1 MRAPPLLLLLL
12 MAAAGLAVSPL
23 ARLNPWL
30 SACDLEEEGAGGG
43 HECGRAACGGGGGA
57 QPSLAGRDVP
67 HLCALAAGTRARRL
81 AELRLRACCERS
93 PASALD
99 RGARADVL
107 AGGERCERT
116 LRDLLALDAMVARV
130 HCDFATILDRYDCDQ
145 PFSVHTCYECQETY
159 RRWACSTMVPLWVEE
174 GAEEG
179 AEEGGRSR
187 RAPGEHSARWHARH
201 LERVGHLDR
210 RRGSGGG
217 GGGVVGR
224 WVRAAAAGPGR
235 PLVRLKPCLSVCQ
248 LVEQH
253 CPYFLPADRA
263 PAYPTQYAGEPTFL
277 CLDARIPETG
287 AQANKSNYGADE
299 CCYWHCEAR
308 LCYRCES
315 RLTEPARP
323 PAEQCAPVEDRAP
336 ACSVPYAARA
346 PAGADPPSVPLVAAA
361 LLACL
366 VRLVPLTTHLL
377 PTRTRRSP
385 RAPVTVRD
393 SRL

>member
-30 SACDLEEEGAGGG
+30 SACDLEEEGAGA
-43 HECGRAACGGGGGA
+43 ECGEGERHACGGGGA
-57 QPSLAGRDVP
+57 ETLAGRDVRP
-67 HLCALAAGTRARRL
+67 LCALGAAARARRL

-116 LRDLLALDAMVARV
+116 LHDLLALDAMVARV
-130 HCDFATILDRYDCDQ
+130 HCDFAYILQRYDCDQ
-145 PFSVHTCYECQETY
+145 SYSVHTCHECQETY

-174 GAEEG
+174 GAEDG
-179 AEEGGRSR
+179 DEGGRSR
-187 RAPGEHSARWHARH
+187 RAPAEHTARWHARH

-210 RRGSGGG
+210 RR

-277 CLDARIPETG
+277 CLDPRIPETG

-299 CCYWHCEAR
+299 CCYWYCEGR
-308 LCYRCES
+308 LCYRCEA
-315 RLTEPARP
+315 RLSEPPRP
-323 PAEQCAPVEDRAP
+323 EAEWCSPVEERVAT
-336 ACSVPYAARA
+336 CSVPYQA
-346 PAGADPPSVPLVAAA
+346 PAAAAQPLPSLGLLLASVVTAVAAMIRTHWTPTPLVN
-361 LLACL
+361 
-366 VRLVPLTTHLL
+366 
-377 PTRTRRSP
+377 
-385 RAPVTVRD
+385 VRD
-393 SRL
+393 TRL

>member
-1 MRAPPLLLLLL
+1 
-12 MAAAGLAVSPL
+12 
-23 ARLNPWL
+23 
-30 SACDLEEEGAGGG
+30 
-43 HECGRAACGGGGGA
+43 
-57 QPSLAGRDVP
+57 
-67 HLCALAAGTRARRL
+67 
-81 AELRLRACCERS
+81 
-93 PASALD
+93 
-99 RGARADVL
+99 
-107 AGGERCERT
+107 
-116 LRDLLALDAMVARV
+116 
-130 HCDFATILDRYDCDQ
+130 
-145 PFSVHTCYECQETY
+145 
-159 RRWACSTMVPLWVEE
+159 MVPLWVEE

-210 RRGSGGG
+210 RRGGGGGG

-299 CCYWHCEAR
+299 CCYWNCEAR
-308 LCYRCES
+308 LCYRCEA
-315 RLTEPARP
+315 RLTEPTRP

-346 PAGADPPSVPLVAAA
+346 PASAGPPSAPLLAAA
-361 LLACL
+361 LLVCL
-366 VRLVPLTTHLL
+366 ARLVPLTSHLL
-377 PTRTRRSP
+377 PTRTRRSL

>member
-1 MRAPPLLLLLL
+1 MARSSSVALL
-12 MAAAGLAVSPL
+12 
-23 ARLNPWL
+23 
-30 SACDLEEEGAGGG
+30 
-43 HECGRAACGGGGGA
+43 
-57 QPSLAGRDVP
+57 
-67 HLCALAAGTRARRL
+67 
-81 AELRLRACCERS
+81 
-93 PASALD
+93 
-99 RGARADVL
+99 
-107 AGGERCERT
+107 
-116 LRDLLALDAMVARV
+116 
-130 HCDFATILDRYDCDQ
+130 DCI
-145 PFSVHTCYECQETY
+145 PKETY

-174 GAEEG
+174 GMEEG

-187 RAPGEHSARWHARH
+187 RTPAEHAARWHARH

-210 RRGSGGG
+210 RR

-287 AQANKSNYGADE
+287 AQANKSNYGSDE
-299 CCYWHCEAR
+299 CCYWYCEGR

-315 RLTEPARP
+315 RLTEPSRP
-323 PAEQCAPVEDRAP
+323 PAEQCPQVEDRAP
-336 ACSVPYAARA
+336 SCSVPYQVGAATTTI
-346 PAGADPPSVPLVAAA
+346 PCAA
-361 LLACL
+361 LLVATL
-366 VRLVPLTTHLL
+366 LVPLITILV
-377 PTRTRRSP
+377 PSRTRWT
-385 RAPVTVRD
+385 ALTLVNVRD

>member
-30 SACDLEEEGAGGG
+30 SACDLEEEGAGGVR
-43 HECGRAACGGGGGA
+43 ECGGAACGSGGGA
-57 QPSLAGRDVP
+57 AEPLTRRDVP
-67 HLCALAAGTRARRL
+67 HLCALGAAARARRL

-116 LRDLLALDAMVARV
+116 LHDLLGLDAMVARV
-130 HCDFATILDRYDCDQ
+130 HCDFVDVLSRYDCDQ
-145 PFSVHTCYECQETY
+145 SYSVHSCYQCQETY

-179 AEEGGRSR
+179 GEEGGRSR
-187 RAPGEHSARWHARH
+187 RAPAEHTARWHARH

-210 RRGSGGG
+210 RRGAGA
-217 GGGVVGR
+217 GGVVGR

-235 PLVRLKPCLSVCQ
+235 PLARLKPCLSVCQ

-277 CLDARIPETG
+277 CLDPRIPETG
-287 AQANKSNYGADE
+287 AQANKSNYGPDE
-299 CCYWHCEAR
+299 CCYWYCEGR
-308 LCYRCES
+308 LCYRCEA
-315 RLTEPARP
+315 RLSETLRPDAERCPAVDERVP
-323 PAEQCAPVEDRAP
+323 T
-336 ACSVPYAARA
+336 CSVPYQA
-346 PAGADPPSVPLVAAA
+346 PAAGTRPPVSHPALLAAA
-361 LLACL
+361 LLFVLAAQSRTHWTASTPL
-366 VRLVPLTTHLL
+366 VN
-377 PTRTRRSP
+377 
-385 RAPVTVRD
+385 VRG

>member
-30 SACDLEEEGAGGG
+30 SACDLEEEGAGSVR
-43 HECGRAACGGGGGA
+43 ECGGAACGGGGGA
-57 QPSLAGRDVP
+57 PDVLKERDVP
-67 HLCALAAGTRARRL
+67 HLCALSTPARARRL

-99 RGARADVL
+99 SGAREAVL
-107 AGGERCERT
+107 SDQQSCERA
-116 LRDLLALDAMVARV
+116 LHDLLGLDAMVARV
-130 HCDFATILDRYDCDQ
+130 HCDFVDILRRYDCDQ
-145 PFSVHTCYECQETY
+145 PYSVHTCHECQETY

-174 GAEEG
+174 GSEEG
-179 AEEGGRSR
+179 SEETGRSR
-187 RAPGEHSARWHARH
+187 RAPAEHAARWHARH

-210 RRGSGGG
+210 RRGGA
-217 GGGVVGR
+217 GGVVGR

-277 CLDARIPETG
+277 CLDPRIPETG
-287 AQANKSNYGADE
+287 AQANKSNYGRDE
-299 CCYWHCEAR
+299 CCYWYCEGR
-308 LCYRCES
+308 LCYRCEL
-315 RLTEPARP
+315 RLSESQRPEAERCPA
-323 PAEQCAPVEDRAP
+323 VEERVAG
-336 ACSVPYAARA
+336 CSVPYQ
-346 PAGADPPSVPLVAAA
+346 AAA
-361 LLACL
+361 AGSAPRPRPRLLLAL
-366 VRLVPLTTHLL
+366 LLLGLAAHARTHWTAATRLVK
-377 PTRTRRSP
+377 
-385 RAPVTVRD
+385 VRD